1 MKNYCTETDLK
12 GYFPELDLYKWGGET
27 DFSKFKAG
35 AETKVCLDLKNKG
48 YDLRKLQ
55 TPLMLINSTLFSSK
69 TTETVEDKTNR
80 LRFVYELVLDVPE
93 LTPEVPEQTSIILQ
107 GANTSSGGTV
117 WTDIINIDTTTSITS
132 SSVFT
137 DAYKYYRLK
146 YESTGNASSNI
157 FLIETN
163 YDILFIYKWLE
174 LIMMNGSKQQNDKYW
189 LKMLYFKENYDAQL
203 NSMVISIDENEDG
216 EIESS
221 ERVTT
226 NTVEYVR

>member
-55 TPLMLINSTLFSSK
+55 TPLVLLNEEKIGTG
-69 TTETVEDKTNR
+69 ETNAEEDKTNR
-80 LRFVYELVLDVPE
+80 LRLVYNFAINADGNEF
-93 LTPEVPEQTSIILQ
+93 TLQ
-107 GANTSSGGTV
+107 GANVSSDNTIWNDIKTRVVDSSGEY
-117 WTDIINIDTTTSITS
+117 
-132 SSVFT
+132 SVIFT
-137 DAYKYYRLK
+137 DAYKYYRIK
-146 YESTGNASSNI
+146 YNFIEPLTPVIA
-157 FLIETN
+157 LIETN

-216 EIESS
+216 EIENS
-221 ERVTT
+221 ERVST
-226 NTVEYVR
+226 NTAEYVR